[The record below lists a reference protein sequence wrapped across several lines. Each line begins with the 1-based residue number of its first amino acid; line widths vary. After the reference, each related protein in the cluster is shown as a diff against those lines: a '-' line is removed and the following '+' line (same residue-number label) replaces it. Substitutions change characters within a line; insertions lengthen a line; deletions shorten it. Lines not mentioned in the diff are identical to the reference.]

1 MKAFEEASPSRR
13 VTIVLTGGGSTASA
27 DIVDE
32 LPELGDTYG
41 GRTVLEVTPYP
52 LTWTEQKVPD
62 VWQYAIW
69 YIHLQGN
76 VWRYLAIHEAEAE
89 KI

>member
-1 MKAFEEASPSRR
+1 MRKFESASPSNR
-13 VTIVLTGGGSTASA
+13 VRIALGGRGIEANA

-32 LPELGDTYG
+32 LPEVGDEYD
-41 GRTVLEVTPYP
+41 GRTVLEVIPKP
-52 LTWTEQKVPD
+52 LTWTEQPTPD

-69 YIHLQGN
+69 YMRTAGN
-76 VWRYLAIHEAEAE
+76 VCRYLAIHEAEAE

>member
-1 MKAFEEASPSRR
+1 MRKFESASPSNR
-13 VTIVLTGGGSTASA
+13 VRITLDGGGIEASA

-32 LPELGDTYG
+32 LPEIGDEYD
-41 GRTVLEVTPYP
+41 GRTVLEVIPNP
-52 LTWTEQKVPD
+52 LTWTEQPTPD

-69 YIHLQGN
+69 YMHLTGDI
-76 VWRYLAIHEAEAE
+76 WYYLAIHEKETE